1 MSVTA
6 SRLRG
11 GLTAATAALLGL
23 LAPLAAVADEPVRE
37 LVVDGRVVYR
47 VADPVSPDGDGAF
60 HEGSVTTAYAEVD
73 DALIDLSAVQA
84 PLVGAEIAPA
94 DGLPAGGAVAV
105 TIEAP
110 AGLGDDEAVAAVV
123 EAPGDGDGASGARV
137 VDVAVTDPGP
147 STSAAPRAGLVSG
160 VHQVVVVPARWS
172 ATAAVPTA
180 ELQSAAAGTA
190 EYWERQSNGRVDVQA
205 SVSAAVTVTRPATC
219 DADAIMRQVLTQ
231 TGLTTS
237 ATKHVAVWFPEHDG
251 CGWAGLGSITGGSI
265 WLNGASST
273 YVLAHELGHN
283 LGLGHA
289 NTLRCTAPTGARVPL
304 TPDGER
310 CSVTEY
316 GDNTDV
322 MGQGRDLARPG
333 NIASGFAASLG
344 WADIDVVSGP
354 VTAPRAVDLAPLS
367 QPTGLRGI
375 RVDHALGPV
384 FTDFRPAVGADA
396 LHEPRWAGVQSRLLI
411 TDPVYRYPTSYL
423 LDLQPSLAPFSNP
436 SLPVGGS
443 WEVPGSGVTVTTTST
458 GTTARVTLGPSAE
471 AAQNERWV
479 TRVYQDLF
487 GRAPD
492 AGGLRAWTTRLQSGM
507 PRATAATSLAA
518 SDEHRSRLIAA
529 AYQDY
534 LGRAPDAQG
543 AAHWLQAVRAGSTL
557 PDVEGRILSSSEYYR
572 TSGGTPQAWVTRLYG
587 DVLGRTPSAAEVG
600 VWTGRIA
607 AGMSQPEVA
616 RRFLVSTEHVTAVV
630 DGYYVALLGRNVD
643 PGGQRTW
650 VGALQGGTRLETVIG
665 RIIGS
670 AEYLSRV

>member
-6 SRLRG
+6 SRRRG
-11 GLTAATAALLGL
+11 GLTAAAAALIGL
-23 LAPLAAVADEPVRE
+23 VAPLAALADEPVRE

-47 VADPVSPDGDGAF
+47 VADPASPDGDGAF

-73 DALIDLSAVQA
+73 GAMLDLSAVQE
-84 PLVGAEIAPA
+84 PTVGAAITPA
-94 DGLPAGGAVAV
+94 DGLPAGGGVAV

-110 AGLGDDEAVAAVV
+110 AGLDDAAAVAAVA
-123 EAPGDGDGASGARV
+123 EGSADGAPTQARI
-137 VDVAVTDPGP
+137 VDATATDPAP
-147 STSAAPRAGLVSG
+147 STESALRAGLVSG
-160 VHQVVVVPARWS
+160 VHQVVVVPARWT
-172 ATAAVPTA
+172 ATAAVPTT
-180 ELQSAAAGTA
+180 ELQGAAAATV

-205 SVSAAVTVTRPATC
+205 SVAAAVTVTRPGTC
-219 DADAIMRQVLTQ
+219 DPDAIMRQVLAQ

-237 ATKHVAVWFPEHDG
+237 ATKHVAVWFPEHAG
-251 CGWAGLGSITGGSI
+251 CGWAGLGSIGGGAI

-289 NTLRCTAPTGARVPL
+289 NTVTCTAPTGTRVPL

-310 CSVTEY
+310 CQVTEY

-322 MGQGRDLARPG
+322 MGMGRDLSRPG
-333 NIASGFAASLG
+333 SISSGFAASLG
-344 WADIDVVSGP
+344 WADIDVVTGP
-354 VTAPRAVDLAPLS
+354 VTTSRDVDLAPLS
-367 QPTGLRGI
+367 QTTGLRGI
-375 RVDHALGPV
+375 RVDHLLGPV

-396 LHEPRWAGVQSRLLI
+396 LHEPRWAGIQSRLLI
-411 TDPVYRYPTSYL
+411 TDPDYRYPTSFL
-423 LDLQPSLAPFSNP
+423 LDLQPSLAPFANP
-436 SLPVGGS
+436 SLPVGRS
-443 WEVPGSGVTVTTTST
+443 WEVPGSGVAITTTST
-458 GTTARVTLGPSAE
+458 GATARVTVGPTTE
-471 AAQNERWV
+471 AAQNGRWV

-507 PRATAATSLAA
+507 PRATAAASLAS

-529 AYQDY
+529 AYRDY
-534 LGRAPDAQG
+534 LGREPDAQG
-543 AAHWLQAVRAGSTL
+543 AAHWLQTVRGGSTL

-572 TSGGTPQAWVTRLYG
+572 TAGGTAQAWVTRLYA

-600 VWTGRIA
+600 VWTRRIA

-643 PGGQRTW
+643 PSGQRTW
-650 VGALQGGTRLETVIG
+650 VGALQGGTRLETVVG